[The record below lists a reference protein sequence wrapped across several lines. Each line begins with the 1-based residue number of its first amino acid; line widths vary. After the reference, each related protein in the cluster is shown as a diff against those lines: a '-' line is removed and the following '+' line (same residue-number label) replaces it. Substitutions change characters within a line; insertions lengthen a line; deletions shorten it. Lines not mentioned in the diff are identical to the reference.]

1 MLNASRTKPG
11 MPKSSAKQLM
21 CELPVKPKAVHIK
34 IVDLHLNGPFFLLPL
49 WEHFILTGL
58 KGLLG
63 LLLNKPFMITGH
75 FQLWEKNTEVR
86 FSLNLLRTWHFCDVC
101 SSFYSSQ
108 NHNFFF
114 FFSRPERL
122 CRASSKAQK
131 WSSLQ
136 FSTTTNFRNENWDS
150 GTVLNNQRQGFTLLE
165 LFFFIV
171 LLFKGRSKSNISL
184 QHRL

>member
-1 MLNASRTKPG
+1 MPAGQSHLHPG

-114 FFSRPERL
+114 F
-122 CRASSKAQK
+122 
-131 WSSLQ
+131 SLDQ
-136 FSTTTNFRNENWDS
+136 RDCAEHHLKLRNGAHCS
-150 GTVLNNQRQGFTLLE
+150 FPQPPTLGMKIGTVGQCWTTKGR
-165 LFFFIV
+165 V
-171 LLFKGRSKSNISL
+171 LLY
-184 QHRL
+184 